1 MSSLPSESPKLSKWP
16 FLAFDGILLGT
27 AALVAWQSDVPL
39 SGASLLAVVGCVAL
53 AAIVCVIP
61 FLTDY
66 ARSQEQA
73 LDERQRALESLSSTV
88 ANSAEQLGV
97 AVQGVTAIREEFLA
111 LGEQLNKTIK
121 HAEALPQKLNERLAE
136 IQQRIA
142 VARDEELEDLEKEVS
157 ALRASEGERLEAAA
171 DKISKAIADLA
182 KAEGLIAQMQV
193 QAKGQVS
200 LVAQEASL
208 AATQISKA
216 TQAAA
221 EQAGRHIDEQVSAA
235 KSSLADTFAAGKS
248 ELDEDLERRH
258 QELHTLLES
267 LGQELGG
274 KLAGV
279 CTQVEEMLNEA
290 RQLSEEARRLT
301 VPPPAVI
308 IQAPASVAPI
318 PLPEPAPAA
327 PGAIAAPVV
336 QPAAEVPANEPAALV
351 PDQSLPAAESGEPAP
366 PAAPVVEPEPVVEI
380 PAEQPAPEVKSEE
393 PAQAS
398 SIEQD
403 VAESAAPE
411 VAPAPV
417 APEATRQPL
426 HKKSRKQ
433 GDESSSLD
441 LFSSDYNF
449 EEAMISHERTPVSSA
464 LSSDGATRL
473 LVTSYIGIGNKL
485 FLRGEGPGLSWES
498 GQPLEFVSIGKWRWQ
513 SSDLTGSIK
522 VRLFKNDR
530 TECPGLGDILLEPG
544 HQTEV
549 TAKF

>member
-73 LDERQRALESLSSTV
+73 LDERQRALETLSATV

-97 AVQGVTAIREEFLA
+97 AVQGVTSIREEFLA

-121 HAEALPQKLNERLAE
+121 HAEALPLKLNERIGE

-200 LVAQEASL
+200 LVAQEASQ
-208 AATQISKA
+208 AAAQISKA

-308 IQAPASVAPI
+308 IQAAPAPVAPS
-318 PLPEPAPAA
+318 PLPEPVPAE
-327 PGAIAAPVV
+327 AISAAAPVV
-336 QPAAEVPANEPAALV
+336 ESIDEVPANEPASSESEQTLA
-351 PDQSLPAAESGEPAP
+351 AAELSEPASQ
-366 PAAPVVEPEPVVEI
+366 AVPESVLEA
-380 PAEQPAPEVKSEE
+380 PAEQPAPEASSAE
-393 PAQAS
+393 PAQAP
-398 SIEQD
+398 
-403 VAESAAPE
+403 VAESNVE
-411 VAPAPV
+411 EPV
-417 APEATRQPL
+417 APEAPPSPAPVESPRQPL

-433 GDESSSLD
+433 GGESSSLD

-473 LVTSYIGIGNKL
+473 VVTSYIGIGNKL